1 MTTKSW
7 KLYHRPTAKGTA
19 SLPQPSDGLNLEIGP
34 RLEGH
39 LSRFSTIQTH
49 SSCRFHLAV
58 DFLGLRRSGSW
69 SQFIDPPQDFPKQ
82 VPGHGNLGQLERE
95 VPAVAD
101 NLGPDLD
108 HP

>member
-1 MTTKSW
+1 MDF
-7 KLYHRPTAKGTA
+7 P
-19 SLPQPSDGLNLEIGP
+19 PQPSGSLILVSWP
-34 RLEGH
+34 CLEGH
-39 LSRFSTIQTH
+39 FPIIPATQTH
-49 SSCRFHLAV
+49 FSHRFYLTV

-108 HP
+108 QP